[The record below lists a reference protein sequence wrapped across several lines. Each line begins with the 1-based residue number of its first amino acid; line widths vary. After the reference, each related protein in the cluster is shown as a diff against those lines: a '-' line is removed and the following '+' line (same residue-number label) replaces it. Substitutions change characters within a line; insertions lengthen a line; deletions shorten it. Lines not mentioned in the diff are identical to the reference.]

1 MICENSCEEKY
12 TLGTLMG
19 CEKQL
24 TVDQE
29 SFRNHTMAKIAG
41 QSNRTLPV
49 VWLGRVNRYPY
60 PRIKCMKYR
69 NLNQVTRAEIF
80 FFLRRENLVEKINA
94 ASWVTV
100 LDLWKWYFRR
110 SLLMNYP
117 KHTTCVMP
125 VGMYIIKKSRF
136 KFLCAYDE
144 CNLTTRILRLL
155 EPIEVPQMVDIDI
168 LMEIWKNRV
177 KKIDFVLKWLSRVGS
192 EVGAT
197 KGFCEGDTRNRW
209 RDGQVCPDV
218 DKELWCLGPDGSG
231 VLWRWTSVSRC
242 GQGTMAP
249 WARRLGRRGGPE
261 KRGEE
266 ERTRESG
273 RENGRK
279 EEERRKRERGDGL
292 ETERE
297 SGRER
302 VKPA

>member
-1 MICENSCEEKY
+1 MLINSLREDTEY
-12 TLGTLMG
+12 VLDLGVNGM
-19 CEKQL
+19 
-24 TVDQE
+24 
-29 SFRNHTMAKIAG
+29 G

-60 PRIKCMKYR
+60 PRIKCIKYG
-69 NLNQVTRAEIF
+69 NLNQVTRAEIYF
-80 FFLRRENLVEKINA
+80 FFLRRESLVEKINA

-155 EPIEVPQMVDIDI
+155 EPIEVPRMVDIDI

-192 EVGAT
+192 EVGPT
-197 KGFCEGDTRNRW
+197 KGCGDSRRVAIMDFGAPLTIGEAYLKIIMSSFLGFCEWNTRNR
-209 RDGQVCPDV
+209 RREKTRIRKKEEVTRKERSR
-218 DKELWCLGPDGSG
+218 KELGKDEGWSFEEAERRIPEFFDPCCCPRVENADEKKRLAD
-231 VLWRWTSVSRC
+231 WTETSC
-242 GQGTMAP
+242 G
-249 WARRLGRRGGPE
+249 
-261 KRGEE
+261 
-266 ERTRESG
+266 ESG
-273 RENGRK
+273 FKTGIPYR
-279 EEERRKRERGDGL
+279 L
-292 ETERE
+292 
-297 SGRER
+297 
-302 VKPA
+302 